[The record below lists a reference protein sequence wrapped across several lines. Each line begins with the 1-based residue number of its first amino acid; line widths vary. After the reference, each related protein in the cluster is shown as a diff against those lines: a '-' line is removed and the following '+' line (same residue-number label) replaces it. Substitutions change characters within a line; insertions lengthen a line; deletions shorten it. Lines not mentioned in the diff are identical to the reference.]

1 MSVWDILK
9 HKGKAASEQELQAG
23 FFPFATMHVPGQSG
37 KSYALEREGE
47 RAEIAMYGEIVAS
60 RPYDYWQE
68 EPVDGDFIV
77 QSEFM
82 SDLETVAGVK
92 SLTIRMNSIGGDA
105 GVSILIHNRLREL
118 AANGTELTCIVDGVA
133 MSGGSLI
140 MCACDHVQ
148 VNPSSLVMI
157 HKCWD
162 FVFGA
167 YNADEFR
174 KEAERCE
181 AWDKAQVSVYRRK
194 TGLSERTLLNMM
206 ANTTYMTGSE
216 AVEKG
221 FADTLLENAEPLDIS
236 ASADRRSLFVK
247 GRQIHLPQG
256 MRSPETIPV
265 VKSGAESPDETNM
278 REPDK
283 SDEQIGG
290 KTMAKTL
297 EEFRAENPELA
308 EQLMAEAKAAV
319 SAPGASDAPKT
330 LDPVTAERERL
341 LNIDKFASFCDA
353 ETVREAKY
361 GDNACDAQEMLM
373 RAAIKAKQQGRRFLS
388 SMEAD
393 TTDSGAQSVTAIPDA
408 NAANVA
414 GVGNGNTPQEVQ
426 AAAKNAAARYLEM
439 KEGKR
444 HEQ

>member
-1 MSVWDILK
+1 M
-9 HKGKAASEQELQAG
+9 
-23 FFPFATMHVPGQSG
+23 
-37 KSYALEREGE
+37 
-47 RAEIAMYGEIVAS
+47 
-60 RPYDYWQE
+60 
-68 EPVDGDFIV
+68 
-77 QSEFM
+77 
-82 SDLETVAGVK
+82 
-92 SLTIRMNSIGGDA
+92 
-105 GVSILIHNRLREL
+105 
-118 AANGTELTCIVDGVA
+118 
-133 MSGGSLI
+133 
-140 MCACDHVQ
+140 
-148 VNPSSLVMI
+148 
-157 HKCWD
+157 
-162 FVFGA
+162 
-167 YNADEFR
+167 
-174 KEAERCE
+174 
-181 AWDKAQVSVYRRK
+181 
-194 TGLSERTLLNMM
+194 NMM

-265 VKSGAESPDETNM
+265 VEAGAESPDETNM

-283 SDEQIGG
+283 NDGQIGG
-290 KTMAKTL
+290 KTMANTL
-297 EEFRAENPELA
+297 EELRAENPELA
-308 EQLMAEAKAAV
+308 ERLMAEARAAV
-319 SAPGASDAPKT
+319 SAPDASDAPKT
-330 LDPVTAERERL
+330 LDPVAAERERL